1 MISRR
6 LVLSLSLLAA
16 IAMPASVLAQSQ
28 DYDVRPDAAQ
38 VTGPALTEAFKG
50 VSHEGAYNFNSR
62 GRPGSLFTERHFA
75 DGRVAYTEQGLT
87 IKGQWAITPGN
98 TICYAYDSDNIGGGC
113 FRVYKLG
120 SCYYFY
126 STFRVEREDEI
137 DQDYWTAR
145 SVKKGDRATC
155 EDMIS

>member
-1 MISRR
+1 MICRSFI
-6 LVLSLSLLAA
+6 LSLSLLASFSISP
-16 IAMPASVLAQSQ
+16 IALGQSQ
-28 DYDVRPDAAQ
+28 DYDIRPDAAQ
-38 VTGPALTEAFKG
+38 VTGQALSDAFKG
-50 VSHEGAYNFNSR
+50 ISHEGAYNFDPR
-62 GRPGSLFTERHFA
+62 GRPGALYTERHYA
-75 DGRVAYTEQGLT
+75 DGRVSYTEQGLT
-87 IKGQWAITPGN
+87 IKGQWAVTPGD

-113 FRVYKLG
+113 FRVYQLG